1 MESDLEKS
9 LDHHQALL
17 KERKEVQDAVK
28 ILVLEKEEI
37 EKYFDSKSEVE
48 KRINVSFSP
57 SNIKWWQFCLLSNVT
72 SFLFFFLNW
81 FDNLFSQQELEKL
94 TEQQTTLKANRA
106 HYQANVDKH
115 QNLAEKAS
123 LARDQATDEHL
134 VGLDPCHHSLYPRQS
149 IWVGF

>member
-1 MESDLEKS
+1 MKSQDLIKSVESNLNELKSKKADLDEEILELGSSNLTALHSIRRVSEVPSYLQNKRPLRIQLLTDVDEWLEQMMQNLESDLEKS

-57 SNIKWWQFCLLSNVT
+57 SNIK
-72 SFLFFFLNW
+72 
-81 FDNLFSQQELEKL
+81 
-94 TEQQTTLKANRA
+94 
-106 HYQANVDKH
+106 
-115 QNLAEKAS
+115 
-123 LARDQATDEHL
+123 
-134 VGLDPCHHSLYPRQS
+134 
-149 IWVGF
+149 